1 MQNASFFHNG
11 LLFVHSLLSL
21 RCVSPAFWKEP
32 QLSNHLSLSLSLPQ
46 GPGQEAGPGNADP
59 SLSQVY
65 APPPSYPPPG
75 QGPPSVAGRLPP
87 LDFSPA
93 HAGAEYQEHAQLRV
107 YQGPQHEGA
116 DLGPSNVVRLH
127 MLQRVLPLSLLQ
139 DHSDELK

>member
-1 MQNASFFHNG
+1 MRLSFTTGYCLSIHYC
-11 LLFVHSLLSL
+11 LYDVSHLLSG
-21 RCVSPAFWKEP
+21 R
-32 QLSNHLSLSLSLPQ
+32 NHSCLTICLSLSLPQ